1 MKLRALT
8 LLISSFLWTGL
19 PGQDIEPW
27 NFISLSTCGIDDF
40 LQEHPTYDGRGTVIF
55 VLDTGVDMD
64 IPGLLQTST
73 GNPKVID
80 VQDFSGEGDV
90 SLEKAIQLEKG
101 AWSDKNKKL
110 PLYGVETLDLEP
122 VNPNE
127 YYIGYWD
134 ESRFK
139 NAEVHDIND
148 NGSTDD
154 EIAVLAFAAQTDTSA
169 VWVAYVDTDLDGE
182 INDEEPLQ
190 DYKNRYDTFH
200 FHRVMPEEQSRPMT
214 FAINITPKEK
224 VTFVFTDNSHGTH
237 VAGIAAG
244 YRIGNLDGFNGVAPG
259 AQVVGIKIA
268 DGRYGSISM
277 TESMK
282 KAYEYADEYS
292 REHEVPCIINMS
304 FGVGSEWEGQAEIE
318 KFLNS
323 LLDENE
329 YLALCLSAGNEGPG
343 LSTIGNPAGAQKALT
358 VGALLSR
365 ETASDAYGT
374 TLPHH
379 GILHFSSR
387 GGELAKP
394 DIVAPGA
401 AIATVPRYARSGRMW
416 GTSMSSPFAAGSLAL
431 LYSGALQEFSDR
443 VPFNLVKR
451 AIINSAQW
459 MDAYD
464 LIEQGG
470 GLCQIPAAF
479 ELLNKS
485 IQQDFLA
492 PVKEFTVS
500 TYVAGAPDSKAPG
513 SYWRSSYLP
522 RDRKIS
528 FEVTPVFYENAS
540 QDTRLDY
547 YGAFNLASQV
557 DWLKPVSSSVAIR
570 GEASVTVNGQ
580 LDASK
585 MQNPGVYSGKIVA
598 YPKNKSRDKENAAFD
613 LWVTVMVPERF
624 DATRGYESRFRDI
637 HVDPLQVHRVFVDVP
652 PGASLFSIRGSTD
665 PADFCNVSIEIC
677 DPAGRTYKNLFLD
690 SDRNRFE
697 SGIDI
702 AAQDLVPGIWEVD
715 IYGSY
720 NSEKMSTCQLEIEFW
735 GFLADPQSMSDFV
748 QEIGTPPQSKGHLT
762 NLFAKPFK
770 GSGNGVI
777 DSFIR
782 TTTKKLDFKQPL
794 TLSFHLD
801 SSLEGVDFEL
811 SLSRKDYAKF
821 TDIALQILDD
831 SGKEVAS
838 GAMGYFRESLEYTP
852 RFLNSSREYTLKVI
866 PGATF
871 EIGGPVELSITERYM
886 SKNKIPLSVQLDKAS
901 TFMLVPGIRHTVTV
915 TADGTFPQP
924 PQGFKNSGQLEFYE
938 QGTQAKVLVVPLV
951 ID

>member
-1 MKLRALT
+1 MKLRVLT
-8 LLISSFLWTGL
+8 LLLGLSLWTAL

-27 NFISLSTCGIDDF
+27 NFISLSTCGIDVF
-40 LQEHPTYDGRGTVIF
+40 LQDHPEYDGRGTVIF

-64 IPGLLQTST
+64 IPGLLQTPT
-73 GNPKVID
+73 GKPKVID

-90 SLEKAIQLEKG
+90 KIKKATQLESG
-101 AWSDKNKKL
+101 AWSDENKRL
-110 PLYGVETLDLEP
+110 PLFGVENLDLKPTESD
-122 VNPNE
+122 E

-134 ESRFK
+134 EARFK

-154 EIAVLAFAAQTDTSA
+154 VIAVLAFAAQTDTSA

-182 INDEEPLQ
+182 IDDEEPLK
-190 DYKNRYDTFH
+190 DYKNNFDTFH
-200 FHRVMPEEQSRPMT
+200 FHRVMPDEQSRPMT
-214 FAINITPKEK
+214 FAINITPGEK

-259 AQVVGIKIA
+259 AQVVSIKIA

-282 KAYEYADEYS
+282 KAYEYADDYS
-292 REHEVPCIINMS
+292 REHKVPCIINMS

-343 LSTIGNPAGAQKALT
+343 LSTIGNPAGAYKALT
-358 VGALLSR
+358 VGALLSK
-365 ETASDAYGT
+365 ETAADAYGT
-374 TLPHH
+374 VLPTR

-401 AIATVPRYARSGRMW
+401 AIATVPRYARGGRMW

-451 AIINSAQW
+451 AIMNSGQW
-459 MDAYD
+459 LDAYE
-464 LIEQGG
+464 LYEQGG
-470 GLCQIPAAF
+470 GLCQVPAAF
-479 ELLNKS
+479 ELLK
-485 IQQDFLA
+485 QVMQEDFLA

-500 TYVAGAPDSKAPG
+500 TYVAGAPDSKAPV
-513 SYWRSSYLP
+513 SYWRSSTLP

-528 FEVTPVFYENAS
+528 FEVKPVFYENTS

-570 GEASVTVNGQ
+570 GESSVTINVQ
-580 LDASK
+580 LDAS
-585 MQNPGVYSGKIVA
+585 QLQTPGVYSGKIVA
-598 YPKNKSRDKENAAFD
+598 YPKHKKREKESAAFD
-613 LWVTVMVPERF
+613 LWVTVIVPEIFNATQGYVKRF
-624 DATRGYESRFRDI
+624 PNI
-637 HVDPLQVHRVFVDVP
+637 NVDPLHVHRLFIDIP
-652 PGASLFSIRGSTD
+652 PGASLFSINGSTESTN
-665 PADFCNVSIEIC
+665 FCDVNIEIC
-677 DPAGRTYKNLFLD
+677 DPAGRTYKNLVLD
-690 SDRNRFE
+690 TSINFYE
-697 SGIDI
+697 SRLDI
-702 AAQDLVPGIWEVD
+702 AAQDLMPGIWEVD

-720 NSEKMSTCQLEIEFW
+720 NSEKTSKCQLEIEFW
-735 GFLADPQSMSDFV
+735 GFLTDPQAIADFSYK
-748 QEIGTPPQSKGHLT
+748 IGTSPQSKGHVT
-762 NLFAKPFK
+762 NLYNKPFE
-770 GSGNGVI
+770 GSGNGYI
-777 DSFIR
+777 DSYTR
-782 TTTKKLDFKQPL
+782 TTVKKLDFKQPL

-801 SSLEGVDFEL
+801 SFLESVEFVL
-811 SLSRKDYAKF
+811 SMSRKDYAKF
-821 TDIALQILDD
+821 TDIALQILDE
-831 SGKEVAS
+831 SGQEVAS
-838 GAMGYFRESLEYTP
+838 GAMGYFRESLGYTP
-852 RFLNSSREYTLKVI
+852 RLLDTSRKFTLKVI

-871 EIGGPVELSITERYM
+871 ENGGPVDLSITERYVT
-886 SKNKIPLSVQLDKAS
+886 KNKIPLYVELDGAKS
-901 TFMLVPGIRHTVTV
+901 FMLVPGIRHTVQM

-924 PQGFKNSGQLEFYE
+924 PQGFKNSGQLGFYE
-938 QGTQAKVLVVPLV
+938 KGTKAKVLVIPLV

>member
-1 MKLRALT
+1 MKLHALP
-8 LLISSFLWTGL
+8 LLISLFLWTGL

-40 LQEHPTYDGRGTVIF
+40 LRDHPDYDGRGTVIF

-73 GNPKVID
+73 GKRKVID

-90 SLEKAIQLEKG
+90 HLEKAIQLETG
-101 AWSDKNKKL
+101 AWSDKTKKL
-110 PLYGVETLDLEP
+110 PLYGVEKLDLEP

-127 YYIGYWD
+127 YYVGYWD
-134 ESRFK
+134 ETRFK

-148 NGSTDD
+148 NGHTDD
-154 EIAVLAFAAQTDTSA
+154 VIAVLAFAAQTDTQA

-182 INDEEPLQ
+182 IDDEMPLQ
-190 DYKNRYDTFH
+190 DYKNHYDTFH

-214 FAINITPKEK
+214 FAINITPREK

-292 REHEVPCIINMS
+292 REYEVPCIINMS

-318 KFLNS
+318 TFLNS

-374 TLPHH
+374 ILPHH

-443 VPFNLVKR
+443 VPFHLVKR
-451 AIINSAQW
+451 AIINSAQRL
-459 MDAYD
+459 DAYE
-464 LIEQGG
+464 LYEQGG
-470 GLCQIPAAF
+470 GLCQVPAAF
-479 ELLNKS
+479 ELLKKL
-485 IQQDFLA
+485 QQDFLA

-500 TYVAGAPDSKAPG
+500 TYVPGAPDSKAPV
-513 SYWRSSYLP
+513 SYWRSSTLP

-528 FEVTPVFYENAS
+528 FEVKPVFYENAS

-547 YGAFNLASQV
+547 YGAFNLTSQS

-570 GEASVTVNGQ
+570 GQASVTVNVQ

-585 MQNPGVYSGKIVA
+585 MQNPGVYSGKIIA
-598 YPKNKSRDKENAAFD
+598 YPKNKRRDNEYAAFD
-613 LWVTVMVPERF
+613 LWVTVIVPERF
-624 DATRGYESRFRDI
+624 NATKGYERRFQDI
-637 HVDPLQVHRVFVDVP
+637 HVDPLQVHRVFVDIP
-652 PGASLFSIRGSTD
+652 PGASLFSISGSTD

-677 DPAGRTYKNLFLD
+677 DPAGRTFKNLFLD

-697 SGIDI
+697 SGVDIDT
-702 AAQDLVPGIWEVD
+702 QDLTPGIWEVD

-720 NSEKMSTCQLEIEFW
+720 NSEKTSKCRLDIEFW
-735 GFLADPQSMSDFV
+735 GLLADSRPMSDFI
-748 QEIGTPPQSKGHLT
+748 QQIGTPPQSKGHLT

-770 GSGNGVI
+770 GSGNGVM

-782 TTTKKLDFKQPL
+782 TITQKLDFKLPL
-794 TLSFHLD
+794 THTFHLD
-801 SSLEGVDFEL
+801 SSLKGVEFEL
-811 SLSRKDYAKF
+811 SMGRKDYAKF

-831 SGKEVAS
+831 SGREVAS
-838 GAMGYFRESLEYTP
+838 GAMGYFRESLDYFP
-852 RFLNSSREYTLKVI
+852 RSLNSSREYTLKVI

-871 EIGGPVELSITERYM
+871 ETGGPVDVSITERYIN
-886 SKNKIPLSVQLDKAS
+886 KNKIPLSVHLDKAT
-901 TFMLVPGIRHTVTV
+901 TFMLVPGIRHTVTIA
-915 TADGTFPQP
+915 ADGTFPQP
-924 PQGFKNSGQLEFYE
+924 PQGFKNCGQIEFYE
-938 QGTQAKVLVVPLV
+938 SGTQAKVLVVPLV
-951 ID
+951 MD